1 MEYYNNLDVND
12 PMMPNANS
20 GFPKMKPIIDNEERK
35 NFRFEKKFRHSKWN
49 CKDTSD
55 LLCLCYLYST

>member
-12 PMMPNANS
+12 SMMPNANS

-35 NFRFEKKFRHSKWN
+35 NFRFEKKFRHSK
-49 CKDTSD
+49 
-55 LLCLCYLYST
+55 